1 MLLRESVQLGTVV
14 SKLAGAGNIADADTS
29 NPKGIAIIA
38 TDSTHGTWY
47 YSNNNSTDWTTFTA
61 TNTTARLLAAN
72 ANTLVY
78 FQPTAN
84 WQGSIT
90 SGLTIRAWDS
100 STGTNGG
107 TAAQNL
113 SSGGNVGG
121 TTATT
126 NAVLP
131 ATLEDTLTPNSAL
144 ISGLAFNYSDVT
156 DNQTINGGRDT

>member
-1 MLLRESVQLGTVV
+1 MQLGTVV

-107 TAAQNL
+107 T
-113 SSGGNVGG
+113 
-121 TTATT
+121 TATT